1 MKKILKISV
10 LVLSVGVIAFC
21 VIKMVNPD
29 LLSFL
34 NNSGSNG
41 GDVVDYTKIADL
53 LYEKTEAECEFTII
67 AYANGKVN
75 VDVMSTD
82 KFGNRSSSNGNYP
95 ADQLYDC
102 KYTDDIVFWGI
113 EYGKDNDHFA
123 SVVPDDCV
131 GAEIGGVMY
140 KSKTAEIQFEGKT
153 YSIKYV
159 LTDLEHIDF
168 KDDTRE
174 VLLIDEKGKAHEKID
189 LVNPFN

>member
-29 LLSFL
+29 LLGFL

-41 GDVVDYTKIADL
+41 GAVGDYTKIADL
-53 LYEKTEAECEFTII
+53 LYEKTEAECEFEIT
-67 AYANGKVN
+67 AHANGEVN
-75 VDVMSTD
+75 VGTMCTD
-82 KFGNRSSSNGNYP
+82 KFGNRSGRNSYYP

-102 KYTDDIVFWGI
+102 KYTDDIIFWDI
-113 EYGKDNDHFA
+113 EYGKDYDHFA

-131 GAEIGGVMY
+131 GAEIRGVLY

-159 LTDLEHIDF
+159 LTDLEHNDLA
-168 KDDTRE
+168 DGTRE
-174 VLLIDEKGKAHEKID
+174 VLLIDEKGKAHEEID